1 MPKDKVNYR
10 ARGPRTVL
18 TRQTVGGRAND
29 GGLRIGE
36 MDRDC
41 LIAHGLSQFVKESMI
56 ERGDK
61 YYMAVCNN
69 SGTIAVYNESKNI
82 FLSPVIDGPLKY
94 ESDLNNQQNVVQHSM
109 HGKNFSIVCVPY
121 AFKLLMQELKT
132 MNIQMRII
140 TEDNVDKLTT
150 LYKGHQTIKSVIDF
164 ASEKIDIEENIN
176 KNMYAET
183 KRDMFKNIQEL
194 QDTNDRD
201 RREIEAKYDEAD
213 SYFIEEKP
221 LYNDYFEENEN
232 DNFRP
237 TMIFANVIRER
248 GLDKHLADFIISE
261 DGNVNIGGIVKL
273 RDDDNRVSISDYKIL
288 GFDKYNRVFTLKA
301 LSPNITQKIV
311 TRPLSEIFYRGVE
324 DFPSRTLKMGEDIS
338 PDSFDLMLDDTEE
351 LKKARENFFDD
362 QDTPEYFRRMAEENK
377 KGFQSSP
384 EVSPDRDVA
393 QGLSPRAAYGPTTPS
408 PPYNSKSPEYYP
420 PSPPFGSHTPDY
432 DPYENEL
439 EEEQL
444 EDIDEDDEEEEK
456 TTSVVLNQNKPKLTI
471 LSDIEQ
477 EEEVN
482 SDDEN

>member
-109 HGKNFSIVCVPY
+109 HGKDFSIVCVPY

-164 ASEKIDIEENIN
+164 ASEKIDIEENNEEDIN
-176 KNMYAET
+176 EKMYKPNQIDPGEIARALIKTRYNE
-183 KRDMFKNIQEL
+183 IS
-194 QDTNDRD
+194 
-201 RREIEAKYDEAD
+201 RREQQGTD
-213 SYFIEEKP
+213 SES
-221 LYNDYFEENEN
+221 DD

-273 RDDDNRVSISDYKIL
+273 RDDDNRVSVSDYKIL

-311 TRPLSEIFYRGVE
+311 TRPLSEIFYKGVT
-324 DFPSRTLKMGEDIS
+324 DFPSRTLKMGADIS
-338 PDSFDLMLDDTEE
+338 PDSFDLMLNDTEE
-351 LKKARENFFDD
+351 LKIARENFFDD
-362 QDTPEYFRRMAEENK
+362 QDTPEYFRRM
-377 KGFQSSP
+377 
-384 EVSPDRDVA
+384 VSFTRC
-393 QGLSPRAAYGPTTPS
+393 GT
-408 PPYNSKSPEYYP
+408 
-420 PSPPFGSHTPDY
+420 F
-432 DPYENEL
+432 
-439 EEEQL
+439 
-444 EDIDEDDEEEEK
+444 
-456 TTSVVLNQNKPKLTI
+456 
-471 LSDIEQ
+471 
-477 EEEVN
+477 
-482 SDDEN
+482 